1 VSDRT
6 QEGSQFANGFGGI
19 GAVLRYNVEFNNLG
33 IESVDGSLNILAD
46 VEDFTEGKDTLKEE
60 GFEDIFI

>member
-1 VSDRT
+1 
-6 QEGSQFANGFGGI
+6 
-19 GAVLRYNVEFNNLG
+19 LG
-33 IESVDGSLNILAD
+33 IESVDGSLNIVAD